1 MNMIKVIM
9 VMMILSFNLIQ
20 IPTVDNQ
27 ELVKVSLKQFN
38 HHSILL
44 ENNNIITKYIEWVKY
59 TNNEHIQTVLLTNYY
74 VNDNTGSGT
83 VTSSGLTIDDFQTND
98 LGWYVYKE
106 KVVVA
111 TATYVCLEAT
121 TGACAKYKTLPDGYS
136 IFNLYDE
143 IVIVYEGK
151 EYDGVV
157 LDSMGAGFWKL
168 DDEPYQRIDIFVA
181 QTAKKFGKVVAQI
194 KYYKED

>member
-1 MNMIKVIM
+1 MRRFIYTVSAVMAIILIM
-9 VMMILSFNLIQ
+9 LIAMLIYVTHLADAELKRAYEYSEIQ
-20 IPTVDNQ
+20 TT
-27 ELVKVSLKQFN
+27 ELVPLADLIHEPQ
-38 HHSILL
+38 
-44 ENNNIITKYIEWVKY
+44 E
-59 TNNEHIQTVLLTNYY
+59 QTVFITNYY
-74 VNDNTGSGT
+74 VNDSTGSGT
-83 VTSSGLTIDDFQTND
+83 VTSSGLTINDFQTND

-111 TATYVCLEAT
+111 TATYVCLEAA
-121 TGACAKYKTLPDGYS
+121 TGACAKYKILPDGYS

-143 IVIVYEGK
+143 ITIIYDGK

-168 DDEPYQRIDIFVA
+168 DNEPYQRIDIFVA

-194 KYYKED
+194 KY